1 MIYENANANAND
13 SIRFKFEFDLNKIDE
28 SDLHLEKHFEQRIST
43 FRGITI
49 D

>member
-1 MIYENANANAND
+1 MIYENAND
-13 SIRFKFEFDLNKIDE
+13 SIRFKFEFDSNEFDE
-28 SDLHLEKHFEQRIST
+28 SDAHEKQFEERIST